1 MHAVQPS
8 ATQQTVGDLSEVL
21 TGHVEA
27 HTIDR
32 TTARRKDA
40 RPHLRIRHTE
50 RRCER
55 PIGARPVA
63 DHHLDSAVDVRHQA
77 TGELRHRFEG
87 FPRDDRSLATRVGER
102 SKHRPAAGPF
112 SVGRRVRGIVV
123 GSHQSRT
130 LQEALGSDPQRVE
143 SERAMKGDDH
153 HVDLGRRAHTTVH
166 IVFENI
172 VNINDVDTVLSH
184 RLENPRS
191 RTHEGPLSRLDQQC
205 RGHRARDHVT
215 LRADPEAGKF
225 CFLFRGRRRP
235 VVGHE
240 HNAPTRI
247 LKTPDSPGRAFDR
260 RMCAPDHT
268 IEVTEDDPH
277 RIGRFAPPLHI
288 CHPESVPRFEPFPAL
303 RYRDAANDLFTLS
316 APPYDVLSAD
326 DRAEYA
332 ARHPR
337 NIVHV
342 DVPLEEDGP
351 GRYDKAARDLATW
364 RAEGS
369 LVVDDSPTFT
379 LYRMTFTDDAGR
391 RRSTV
396 GVLGALEVVD
406 EGAGGVLPHERT
418 TPKAKTDRL
427 DLTRATLTNLSPVW
441 GLSLCAGLSD
451 LLREAGEP
459 VGSFTDENGVEHTVE
474 RVSDPAR
481 IAAIAN
487 AVGSQPVVIADGHH
501 RYAISRTYRD
511 ETRAAGSPVAAA
523 AGTTLTY
530 VAELVAE
537 QLSIAA
543 IHRLV
548 TDSDAERMATILATC
563 YDRVA
568 DVTVSGA
575 TLAQMDAEGCICLV
589 RPDGTGTLWK
599 ERPADLD
606 AVRALDSARLEHTIT
621 HAGSSLDEAGI
632 TYQHGVTE
640 VLEALRNG
648 HAKCAVLIRP
658 VSLAEIRRTADE
670 GLLMPPKS
678 TFFTPKLRTGLVVR
692 PLAG

>member
-1 MHAVQPS
+1 M
-8 ATQQTVGDLSEVL
+8 
-21 TGHVEA
+21 
-27 HTIDR
+27 
-32 TTARRKDA
+32 
-40 RPHLRIRHTE
+40 
-50 RRCER
+50 
-55 PIGARPVA
+55 
-63 DHHLDSAVDVRHQA
+63 
-77 TGELRHRFEG
+77 
-87 FPRDDRSLATRVGER
+87 
-102 SKHRPAAGPF
+102 
-112 SVGRRVRGIVV
+112 
-123 GSHQSRT
+123 
-130 LQEALGSDPQRVE
+130 
-143 SERAMKGDDH
+143 
-153 HVDLGRRAHTTVH
+153 
-166 IVFENI
+166 
-172 VNINDVDTVLSH
+172 
-184 RLENPRS
+184 
-191 RTHEGPLSRLDQQC
+191 PL
-205 RGHRARDHVT
+205 
-215 LRADPEAGKF
+215 
-225 CFLFRGRRRP
+225 
-235 VVGHE
+235 
-240 HNAPTRI
+240 
-247 LKTPDSPGRAFDR
+247 
-260 RMCAPDHT
+260 
-268 IEVTEDDPH
+268 
-277 RIGRFAPPLHI
+277 
-288 CHPESVPRFEPFPAL
+288 FEPFPAL
-303 RYRDAANDLFTLS
+303 RYRDAANGLWDLS

-326 DRAEYA
+326 DRAAYA

-351 GRYDKAARDLATW
+351 GRYDKAARELNAW

-369 LVVDDSPTFT
+369 LVVDAAPTFT

-391 RRSTV
+391 KRSTV

-451 LLREAGEP
+451 LLREPGEP
-459 VGSFTDENGVEHTVE
+459 VGAFTDENGVEHRVE
-474 RVSDPAR
+474 RVTDPER
-481 IAAIAN
+481 IAAISR

-511 ETRAAGSPVAAA
+511 ETRVAGATVAPAAQ
-523 AGTTLTY
+523 TTLTY

-548 TDSDAERMATILATC
+548 TNADADRMAAILGTC

-568 DVTVSGA
+568 DVQVSSA
-575 TLAQMDAEGCICLV
+575 TLSQMDSEGCICLV
-589 RPDGTGTLWK
+589 RPDGSGTLWR
-599 ERPADLD
+599 ERAADLGS
-606 AVRALDSARLEHTIT
+606 VRALDSARLEHTIT
-621 HAGSSLDEAGI
+621 TAGSSLDDAGI
-632 TYQHGVTE
+632 AYQHGVSE
-640 VLEALRNG
+640 VLEALHAG